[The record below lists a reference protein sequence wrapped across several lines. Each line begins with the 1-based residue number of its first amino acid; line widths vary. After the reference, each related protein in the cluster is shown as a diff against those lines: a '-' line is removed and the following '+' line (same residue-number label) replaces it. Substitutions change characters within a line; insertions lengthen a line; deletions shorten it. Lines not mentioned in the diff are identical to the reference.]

1 MEKASIL
8 IVDDEYQRRRAIK
21 AILKGKYNFDEA
33 EDGEI
38 AIAKL
43 EAANYDLILTDM
55 RMPKE
60 DDGIE
65 VIKVAKEQNPLT
77 PVIVLT
83 AYGTIEN
90 AVESIKAGAI
100 DYIQLENMGAEL
112 EVKIKKALEH
122 QQLALEHRSLRRQV
136 EEFQQEYRLIGE
148 SDELKSVLKKIQK
161 IQDSD
166 CTVLIAGESGTGKE
180 CVARAIHGV
189 SPRRNSPFFVCNCA
203 AIPEGI
209 AESLLWGSEKG
220 IFTDAE
226 RREGYFELAD
236 HGVLFLD
243 EIGEM
248 KWEIQTKFLRVLEE
262 KSFMRL
268 GGKRQIHVD
277 VRIIAAT
284 NKNLVE
290 SVRAGKFREDLYH
303 RLNVVNIHVPPL
315 RERKSDIPLLANYFL
330 KEVFKSDKQLSDRA
344 LMALLE
350 YPWPGN
356 VRELK
361 TCIERAVILNKDER
375 ILEPE
380 HLFERENNLVI
391 SPKNF
396 PLMVKQL
403 VDSREYSEK
412 EPLMPKLEA
421 YTAKCMMECVGNQSR
436 AAKLLGISEP
446 ILRKRLKEAT

>member
-1 MEKASIL
+1 
-8 IVDDEYQRRRAIK
+8 
-21 AILKGKYNFDEA
+21 
-33 EDGEI
+33 
-38 AIAKL
+38 
-43 EAANYDLILTDM
+43 
-55 RMPKE
+55 
-60 DDGIE
+60 
-65 VIKVAKEQNPLT
+65 
-77 PVIVLT
+77 
-83 AYGTIEN
+83 
-90 AVESIKAGAI
+90 
-100 DYIQLENMGAEL
+100 
-112 EVKIKKALEH
+112 
-122 QQLALEHRSLRRQV
+122 
-136 EEFQQEYRLIGE
+136 
-148 SDELKSVLKKIQK
+148 
-161 IQDSD
+161 
-166 CTVLIAGESGTGKE
+166 
-180 CVARAIHGV
+180 
-189 SPRRNSPFFVCNCA
+189 
-203 AIPEGI
+203 
-209 AESLLWGSEKG
+209 
-220 IFTDAE
+220 
-226 RREGYFELAD
+226 
-236 HGVLFLD
+236 
-243 EIGEM
+243 
-248 KWEIQTKFLRVLEE
+248 
-262 KSFMRL
+262 MRL